1 MVIPSVS
8 RWPSVRLPG
17 QPRFHKPPYDPG
29 RPDFPGP
36 VLTLTSFGRLPDGTR
51 LKHWPTYTP
60 TVISLRPRMH
70 GVHRPNN
77 VRLLSVPPSA
87 QSPFARIGCY
97 LLRRGVSR
105 HISEHYPAFIAHTRS
120 CANPKPS
127 RRLRPWPCSAGLC
140 RLLPAPAGSRTFPAL
155 SLRIF
160 LCVLGPLPRLL
171 LWCLCPFLPTGQ
183 RPSRRYDPVGAW
195 RPPYDSNFRMV
206 LFSRPQLF
214 DNLQARR
221 FARPP
226 CCPYRNA
233 SRNQADRASTSP
245 HISVCYLAEQG
256 IC

>member
-17 QPRFHKPPYDPG
+17 QPRFHKAPYDPG

-127 RRLRPWPCSAGLC
+127 RRLRPWPVFAGC
-140 RLLPAPAGSRTFPAL
+140 
-155 SLRIF
+155 
-160 LCVLGPLPRLL
+160 CQPLV
-171 LWCLCPFLPTGQ
+171 GVG
-183 RPSRRYDPVGAW
+183 PSRRCLWESFSACLDPYPGCSCGASARFFPQDNGLPDVMTRSALGDAHTIATSVW
-195 RPPYDSNFRMV
+195 CSFRGCSYSIIFRPA
-206 LFSRPQLF
+206 
-214 DNLQARR
+214 NLLA
-221 FARPP
+221 
-226 CCPYRNA
+226 
-233 SRNQADRASTSP
+233 P
-245 HISVCYLAEQG
+245 HVAPTAMPLGTRQTGLLHPRIEL
-256 IC
+256 